1 MIAAAQKVV
10 PQFGVAMEC
19 GGGRMAK
26 DKFEDALAITKEVCN
41 PLA

>member
-10 PQFGVAMEC
+10 PQFGAAMEC

-26 DKFEDALAITKEVCN
+26 DKFVDALSIAKEVSS
-41 PLA
+41 PLP

>member
-1 MIAAAQKVV
+1 
-10 PQFGVAMEC
+10 MEC

-26 DKFEDALAITKEVCN
+26 DKFVDALSIAKQVSN